1 MFITW
6 SKGKLTKGWF
16 RKFWIKDS
24 FTFLRW
30 FFSLNRELDI
40 MPQIQNGEWHGLCV
54 TWNKDD
60 GHFLIYYDG
69 RLIRSES
76 GLKSGKSFPSNNTF
90 TLGIGAEEKFNYT
103 GMLGHVNIWSR
114 VLEHPLLSA
123 LSSKCGVERGGLVSW
138 PRFQEDLRG
147 VNVGESCSFHGEGKH
162 S

>member
-1 MFITW
+1 
-6 SKGKLTKGWF
+6 
-16 RKFWIKDS
+16 
-24 FTFLRW
+24 
-30 FFSLNRELDI
+30 
-40 MPQIQNGEWHGLCV
+40 MPLIQNGEWHGLCV

-76 GLKSGKSFPSNNTF
+76 GFKSGKSFSSNNTF

-103 GMLGHVNIWSR
+103 GMIGHVNIWSR

-138 PRFQEDLRG
+138 PRFQKDLHG